1 MGSAIGDFYVHLHA
15 RNYNRAGIHR
25 LREGRMEPYNYQR
38 KISDINKKIP
48 SPTGDNELIKE
59 NLERLMGRG
68 NPEDSAA
75 TIEKV
80 RHAIEHLLG
89 EEFKDRLANI
99 DWKNLNVS
107 RSELIKQKGQIV
119 SKIRESDRKEY
130 VFLKTIMARVR
141 AIEELQTQIVSAMKR
156 KELQQHLNKIYREI
170 AHILNAAGTS
180 VTIKQLRNMKIAE
193 DSFNPRIR
201 WDKKGINLV
210 QMINEILRL
219 YAINPL
225 IAAQKGGL
233 LEYAISGAWIL
244 AQIEAG
250 KTVEDIVEAIRTQ
263 VTGKTKSKI
272 EIDFTKLGVSEEIS
286 FEDIKLDGYIID
298 EYKKV
303 AWSVLPTQ
311 EKVDVQLEYGDS
323 GKAISAKNINLTL
336 GYDISLVS
344 GSPLSGMIQDEDN
357 KFKGHYLNLVASHPD
372 AVTIKQ
378 NHQLAHRA
386 MKYVLLFKALTGQV
400 YGRQNN
406 VDTFILNDNST
417 GQIYVYSV
425 EELLRKAASNLDL
438 YASVNINGKEGTPIE
453 RMVIDNTRQK
463 TWQDRLLHYAVNVHK
478 QKVYASLS
486 HLLFEV

>member
-1 MGSAIGDFYVHLHA
+1 MKSAIGNFYVHLHA

-25 LREGRMEPYNYQR
+25 LREGRMEPYNYQK
-38 KISDINKKIP
+38 KIADINSRIP
-48 SPTGDNELIKE
+48 TRTGDNELLE
-59 NLERLMGRG
+59 TNLERLMGRG

-75 TIEKV
+75 TIQKV
-80 RHAIEHLLG
+80 RHAVEHLLG

-99 DWKNLNVS
+99 DWTNLNVS
-107 RSELIKQKGQIV
+107 RSDLIKQKGQIT

-141 AIEELQTQIVSAMKR
+141 SIEELQTKIVSAMKR
-156 KELQQHLNKIYREI
+156 KELQQHINKIYREI
-170 AHILNAAGTS
+170 AHILNAAGTNT
-180 VTIKQLRNMKIAE
+180 TIKQLKTMNLTE
-193 DSFNPRIR
+193 DTFNPRIR

-219 YAINPL
+219 YAISPL

-250 KTVEDIVEAIRTQ
+250 KSVEDVIEAIRAQ
-263 VTGKTKSKI
+263 VVGKTKSRI

-323 GKAISAKNINLTL
+323 GKAISAKNINLAL

-344 GSPLSGMIQDEDN
+344 GSPLSRMIQDEDE
-357 KFKGHYLNLVASHPD
+357 KFKGHYLNLVASHAD
-372 AVTIKQ
+372 TIKVRQ

-386 MKYVLLFKALTGQV
+386 IKYVLLFKALTGKIE
-400 YGRQNN
+400 NN
-406 VDTFILNDNST
+406 KNSVDTFILNDNSA
-417 GQIYVYSV
+417 GKIQIYSV
-425 EELLRKAASNLDL
+425 EDLLKKAASNLDL
-438 YASVNINGKEGTPIE
+438 YTSVNINSKQGMPIE
-453 RMVIDNTRQK
+453 RMIIDNARQR
-463 TWQDRLLHYAVNVHK
+463 TWQDRMLHYAVNIHK
-478 QKVYASLS
+478 QKIYASLS
-486 HLLFEV
+486 HLLFES